1 MQAARPFVRR
11 RWIGVFVLVA
21 GFTALGASAQVPL
34 PDPDLDLIG
43 NGRVT
48 AMLRQ
53 ADGSLIVGGEFQS
66 INGVPR
72 RNLAR
77 LLPDRTLDTAWD
89 PSPDSAV
96 AALARAPGGG
106 IYVGGYF
113 NHIGGL
119 ERPGLAR
126 LDGATGSVDA
136 WVPEIGGAISIA
148 VDADGSVFAVPFQ
161 SSNVSIVK
169 LSAVDGTVLPWAAAF
184 ERAAYLALDGQGA
197 LYAAAR
203 QFDSHYPDPT
213 YRATITRRVAS
224 TGELDGQWSVDLA
237 GPMDSSLDALLVDG
251 DAVYVGGSFGL
262 RKFSRATGE
271 DVAGWNAPS
280 ARIAAIAA
288 DTSGHVLVGGSFE
301 SIHGQPRAHLARLST
316 TTGLPSPGW
325 SPSADGTVG
334 VISID
339 ASGDIDIA
347 GGFQSIDEEQR
358 IGLGRLLADTTLS
371 PARNDV
377 EAPAKAYV
385 LAAQDNGG
393 MIVGGSFHRVGASAH
408 RNILRLDAN
417 GTLDDAWN
425 PSLPSMPWVLAAAA
439 DGNIYA
445 AMNRR
450 VGNAH
455 DILYASRL
463 ARIDGNGHPDAAW
476 STAADHWIEALS
488 VAADGSLFAG
498 GRFSTIGGQS
508 RKALA
513 KIDAKSGLPFPGWD
527 AHVDCCSVDAIEF
540 GEGDDVFVGGAFTS
554 IDGAPRGGLAKLSA
568 ESASLDP
575 QWAPDTEGASI
586 HAIALDHS
594 GSLYAGG
601 QIGMVNGERHAL
613 MAKLRTS
620 GTGET
625 VPGWYSNFCQ
635 GPAFNWLYYDVW
647 SLAIDGNGTVYATG
661 YFCADPFPF
670 TNERGLAKLT
680 GENGLIDVDWN
691 PLGWYDGPTY
701 VEVSASGSIYVT
713 GNFEQA
719 GGLPRA
725 GLAAFAPTLPDRLF
739 SNDFDPP
746 RW

>member
-1 MQAARPFVRR
+1 MFA
-11 RWIGVFVLVA
+11 LVA
-21 GFTALGASAQVPL
+21 GFTGFGASAQVPL

-96 AALARAPGGG
+96 AALAQAPGGG

-113 NHIGGL
+113 NHIGSL

-126 LDGATGSVDA
+126 LDGAAGSVDA
-136 WVPEIGGAISIA
+136 WVPVIGGAISIA

-161 SSNVSIVK
+161 SSSGSIVK

-184 ERAAYLALDGQGA
+184 EQADYLALDGQGA

-213 YRATITRRVAS
+213 FRATITRRVAS
-224 TGELDGQWSVDLA
+224 TGELDGQWSADLT

-288 DTSGHVLVGGSFE
+288 DTAGHLFVGGSFE
-301 SIHGQPRAHLARLST
+301 SIHGQPRAHLARLSA

-325 SPSADGTVG
+325 TPSADGSVG
-334 VISID
+334 PISVD
-339 ASGDIDIA
+339 GDGNVDIA

-358 IGLGRLLADTTLS
+358 VGLGRLLADTTLS

-377 EAPAKAYV
+377 EAPAKAFV
-385 LAAQDNGG
+385 LAAQDDGG
-393 MIVGGSFHRVGASAH
+393 MIVGGSFHRAGASAH

-417 GTLDDAWN
+417 GVLDDAWN
-425 PSLPSMPWVLAAAA
+425 PSLPSMPWVLAAAH
-439 DGNIYA
+439 DGTIYA
-445 AMNRR
+445 AMNRW
-450 VGNAH
+450 VGDAH
-455 DILYASRL
+455 DVLQASRL
-463 ARIDGNGHPDAAW
+463 ARIDGNGHLDAGW
-476 STAADHWIEALS
+476 STAADSWIEVLD
-488 VAADGSLFAG
+488 VASDGSLFAG
-498 GRFSTIGGQS
+498 GAFSTIGGLS
-508 RKALA
+508 RQALA
-513 KIDAKSGLPFPGWD
+513 KIDAKSGVPLPAWD
-527 AHVDCCSVDAIEF
+527 AHLDCCSVEAIES
-540 GEGDDVFVGGAFTS
+540 GEGDDVFVGGTFTS
-554 IDGAPRGGLAKLSA
+554 VDGAARGGLAKLSA
-568 ESASLDP
+568 ESATVDS
-575 QWAPDTEGASI
+575 QWAPDMAGSHV
-586 HAIALDHS
+586 HAIALDHA
-594 GSLYAGG
+594 GALYAGG
-601 QIGMVNGERHAL
+601 QLAPVNGERHPL
-613 MAKLRTS
+613 LVKLRADGS
-620 GTGET
+620 GENI
-625 VPGWYSNFCQ
+625 PGWHSNFCG
-635 GPAFNWLYYDVW
+635 GPIPNMLYYAVW
-647 SLAIDGNGTVYATG
+647 GLAIDSNGNLYASG
-661 YFCADPFPF
+661 FFCANPFPF
-670 TNERGLAKLT
+670 TNERGLARLN
-680 GENGLIDVDWN
+680 GQNGLIDVDWN
-691 PLGWYDGPTY
+691 PLGSYEGPVY
-701 VEVSASGSIYVT
+701 VEASTSGSIYAA
-713 GNFEQA
+713 GSFEHA
-719 GGLPRA
+719 GGMPRG

-739 SNDFDPP
+739 ANDFDEPL
-746 RW
+746 W